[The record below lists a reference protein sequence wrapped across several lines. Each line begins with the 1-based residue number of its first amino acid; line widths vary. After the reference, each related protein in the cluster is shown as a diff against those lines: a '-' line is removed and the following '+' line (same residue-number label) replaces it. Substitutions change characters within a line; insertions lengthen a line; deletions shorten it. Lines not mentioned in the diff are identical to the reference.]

1 MARGFLLHSRPYR
14 ETSLIATFM
23 TDTDGRIDLMVRS
36 ARGGRNKKI
45 QPILPFCL
53 YELSWVGRG
62 ELKHLQFFETLDSA
76 VELSGS
82 SLFCAFYLNE
92 LLYRLLPQHESEH
105 VLLRAYS
112 LALQQLANVGE
123 FEPVLR
129 EPVLCEPVL
138 REFEL
143 TLLEALGYGLDFL
156 KDRTGAPLEPGCH
169 YLYVPEAGLS
179 KVAHDLLAPKAIVGE
194 AEFFMAIAQR
204 DFSNAAVRQLAKAVL
219 RAALAVYLG
228 TRPLRSRE
236 LFL

>member
-76 VELSGS
+76 IELSGS

-92 LLYRLLPQHESEH
+92 LLYRLLPQHEPEH

-112 LALQQLANVGE
+112 LALQQLANADE

-129 EPVLCEPVL
+129 EPVL

-143 TLLEALGYGLDFL
+143 TLLEVLGYGLDFL
-156 KDRTGAPLEPGCH
+156 KDTSGAPLEVGCR
-169 YLYVPEAGLS
+169 YLFVPEAGLS
-179 KVAHDLLAPKAIVGE
+179 RVTTELTVSRSIVSE
-194 AEFFMAIAQR
+194 AEFFTAIAKR
-204 DFSNAAVRQLAKAVL
+204 DFSSVEVRQLAKMVL

-228 TRPLRSRE
+228 SRPLRSRE
-236 LFL
+236 LFR

>member
-23 TDTDGRIDLMVRS
+23 TDTDGRIDLIVRS
-36 ARGGRNKKI
+36 ARGGRNKKS

-62 ELKHLQFFETLDSA
+62 ELKHLQLFETLDSA
-76 VELSGS
+76 IELSGS

-92 LLYRLLPQHESEH
+92 LLYRLLPKHEPEH

-112 LALQQLANVGE
+112 LALQQLANADE
-123 FEPVLR
+123 F
-129 EPVLCEPVL
+129 EPVL

-143 TLLEALGYGLDFL
+143 TLLEVLGYGLDFL
-156 KDRTGAPLEPGCH
+156 KDISGAPLERGCR
-169 YLYVPEAGLS
+169 YLFVPESGLS
-179 KVAHDLLAPKAIVGE
+179 RVTTGRAVSQAIVSE
-194 AEFFMAIAQR
+194 AEFFTAIVQR
-204 DFSNAAVRQLAKAVL
+204 DFSRAEVRQLAKVVL

-228 TRPLRSRE
+228 SKPLRSRE

>member
-23 TDTDGRIDLMVRS
+23 TDTDGRIDLIVRS
-36 ARGGRNKKI
+36 ARGGRNKKS

-62 ELKHLQFFETLDSA
+62 ELKHLQLFETLDSA
-76 VELSGS
+76 IELSGS

-92 LLYRLLPQHESEH
+92 LLYRLLPKHEPEH

-112 LALQQLANVGE
+112 LALQQLANADE
-123 FEPVLR
+123 F
-129 EPVLCEPVL
+129 EPVL

-143 TLLEALGYGLDFL
+143 TLLEVLGYGLDFL
-156 KDRTGAPLEPGCH
+156 KDISGAPLERGCR
-169 YLYVPEAGLS
+169 YLFVPESGLS
-179 KVAHDLLAPKAIVGE
+179 RVTTGRAVSQAIVSE
-194 AEFFMAIAQR
+194 AEFFTAIVQR
-204 DFSNAAVRQLAKAVL
+204 DFSSAEVRQLAKVVL

-228 TRPLRSRE
+228 SKPLRSRE

>member
-23 TDTDGRIDLMVRS
+23 TDTDGRIDLIVRS
-36 ARGGRNKKI
+36 ARGGRNKKS

-62 ELKHLQFFETLDSA
+62 ELKHLQLFETLDSA
-76 VELSGS
+76 IELSGS

-92 LLYRLLPQHESEH
+92 LLYRLLPKHEPEH

-112 LALQQLANVGE
+112 LALQQLANADE
-123 FEPVLR
+123 F
-129 EPVLCEPVL
+129 EPVL

-143 TLLEALGYGLDFL
+143 TLLEVLGYGLDFL
-156 KDRTGAPLEPGCH
+156 KDISGAPLERGCR
-169 YLYVPEAGLS
+169 YLFVPESGLS
-179 KVAHDLLAPKAIVGE
+179 RVTTGRAVSQAIVSE
-194 AEFFMAIAQR
+194 AEFFTAIVQR
-204 DFSNAAVRQLAKAVL
+204 DFSSAEVRQLAKVVL
-219 RAALAVYLG
+219 RAALAVCLG
-228 TRPLRSRE
+228 SKPLRSRE

>member
-53 YELSWVGRG
+53 YELAWVGRG

-76 VELSGS
+76 IELSGS

-92 LLYRLLPQHESEH
+92 LLYRLLPQHEPEH

-112 LALQQLANVGE
+112 LALQQLANADE
-123 FEPVLR
+123 F
-129 EPVLCEPVL
+129 EPVL

-143 TLLEALGYGLDFL
+143 TLLEVLGYGLDFL
-156 KDRTGAPLEPGCH
+156 KDTSGAPLEQGCR
-169 YLYVPEAGLS
+169 YLFVPEAGLS
-179 KVAHDLLAPKAIVGE
+179 KVTTELAVSRAIVSD
-194 AEFFMAIAQR
+194 AEFFTAMAKR
-204 DFSNAAVRQLAKAVL
+204 DFSSVEVRQLAKVVL

-228 TRPLRSRE
+228 SRPLRSRE

>member
-1 MARGFLLHSRPYR
+1 MPRGFLLHSRPYR

-36 ARGGRNKKI
+36 ARGGRNKKF

-53 YELSWVGRG
+53 YELSWVGKG
-62 ELKHLQFFETLDSA
+62 ELKHLQFFETLDSS

-92 LLYRLLPQHESEH
+92 LLYRLLPQHEPEH

-112 LALQQLANVGE
+112 LALQQLANLDE
-123 FEPVLR
+123 FESVLR
-129 EPVLCEPVL
+129 EPVL

-156 KDRTGAPLEPGCH
+156 KDKAGASLEPGCC
-169 YLYVPEAGLS
+169 YLFVPEAGLS
-179 KVAHDLLAPKAIVGE
+179 RVTPGLTVSRAIVSE
-194 AEFFMAIAQR
+194 AEFFIAMARR
-204 DFSNAAVRQLAKAVL
+204 DFSSAEVRQLAKAVL

-228 TRPLRSRE
+228 AKPLRSRE
-236 LFL
+236 LFR